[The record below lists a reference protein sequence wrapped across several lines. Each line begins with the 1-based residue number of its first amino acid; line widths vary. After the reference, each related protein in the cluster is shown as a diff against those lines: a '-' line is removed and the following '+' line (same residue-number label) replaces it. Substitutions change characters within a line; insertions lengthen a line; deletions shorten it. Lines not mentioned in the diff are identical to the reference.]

1 MNCKINI
8 NMDNE
13 AFSENQEYELAR
25 ILRALAHRIEHSPL
39 QYITNRKTHLKRSEQ
54 SLYDINGNKIGEC
67 IIE

>member
-25 ILRALAHRIEHSPL
+25 ILRALAHRIEHGPL
-39 QYITNRKTHLKRSEQ
+39 QYIPNKRTYLKTSVQPLF
-54 SLYDINGNKIGEC
+54 DINGNKIGEC